1 MKSQITP
8 GPWEMRVDYSGC
20 PYVASQYKQMIA
32 DVNNAFV
39 SAKEALANARLIAAA
54 PSMYDALAAI
64 ANMQTQET
72 TEWWELATLCIS
84 IAKIEIAKLEGKP

>member
-1 MKSQITP
+1 
-8 GPWEMRVDYSGC
+8 
-20 PYVASQYKQMIA
+20 MIA